1 MGKGTPVR
9 LRPSRRADAH
19 DLFYRDQEATV
30 AGVFRDV
37 DGTVQV
43 AVVLD
48 DDPAREELFW
58 QGRYLFFH
66 PDEMELRGAP
76 VERCPMRAR
85 GAVAGI
91 GNVLQRDDGFGV
103 EVVRRLRT
111 GRSRRRAGGRVRDP
125 RRAPGL

>member
-1 MGKGTPVR
+1 MADAAVDPFTDSVPVGGVAVGKGTPVW

-48 DDPAREELFW
+48 DDPARDELLW

-66 PDEMELRGAP
+66 PDEIELRGDLG
-76 VERCPMRAR
+76 EGAR
-85 GAVAGI
+85 
-91 GNVLQRDDGFGV
+91 
-103 EVVRRLRT
+103 
-111 GRSRRRAGGRVRDP
+111 
-125 RRAPGL
+125 